1 MKKRS
6 RLVLG
11 LSIAFDLAVLLIL
24 LVVVSVYTDIPQLEP
39 VRKQVD
45 SFKAVLNSFSAQAPE
60 EIVTKEPH
68 ENVTIEE
75 ILRDPELYNG
85 RIVTTQGR
93 LIKSTN
99 YPYKE
104 TPEGEKLWYALNDRN
119 FVISIVPPLPATR
132 TYNAGETY
140 HVKGRVKYI
149 ETREYMS
156 TKAYTWEIALVPHE
170 MTKIS

>member
-11 LSIAFDLAVLLIL
+11 FSIAFDLAVLLIL
-24 LVVVSVYTDIPQLEP
+24 LIVVSVYTDIPQLEP
-39 VRKQVD
+39 VRKQID
-45 SFKAVLNSFSAQAPE
+45 TFKDILNSFYAQPPE
-60 EIVTKEPH
+60 EIVTQEPQ

-75 ILRDPELYNG
+75 ILRDPELYDG

-99 YPYKE
+99 YPFKE

-119 FVISIVPPLPATR
+119 FVISLVPPLPGTR

-140 HVKGRVKYI
+140 RVKGRVKYL
-149 ETREYMS
+149 ETREYLS
-156 TKAYTWEIALVPHE
+156 TKAYNWEIAVVPHE